1 MYKKCEKSCLDS
13 IYVFFFFLIFCS
25 LQTDNCSLGSS
36 GNAYLSG
43 TSDFPFEIPV
53 INEPQ
58 FPDRTFNITD
68 YGAVGDGQ
76 TKNTKAF
83 ADAIKACAEVGGG
96 RVVVPSGIWLT
107 GAIELKS
114 NLALHLEQGAVIQ
127 FSEDYEDYP
136 LIQSTWEGRPRV
148 QCMSPLYANGLE
160 NIAITGQGIIDGAGQ
175 AWRPVKKFKMTERQ
189 WKDLIA
195 SGGVLNEAGD
205 MWWPTKEAL
214 NGPQILASLQRK
226 DNVKLEDY
234 APVRPYLRPVMVAL
248 IQCKNVLLDGPTF
261 QNSPAWNIHP
271 LLCENMIV
279 RNISV
284 RNPWYSQNGDGLD
297 LESCRNVIVTGCRFD
312 VGDDA
317 ICLKSGRDEYGRRRG
332 KPSENMLITDCTVY
346 HGHGG
351 FVIGSEMSGGVRNI
365 CVRNCTFMG
374 TDVGLRF
381 KSTRGRG
388 GIVENIFIEDIRM
401 SNIATEAIRFNM
413 FYGGQAPIPEES
425 QQQDSSAKQEIVPV
439 NEGTPQFRKI
449 YCKNI
454 TCRGAAGAILLQGL
468 PEMPIRGIGLEN
480 VVISA
485 DTGLVCADAEQ
496 IILTNVK
503 ILPEKS
509 PVFSFYDSRDIMMQN
524 IRDEESDGVF
534 IKLQGEKTQDI
545 HLRGSNISRLVDRI
559 ELGKD
564 IQPDAITMTPLLSPE
579 EKNPSVQ

>member
-1 MYKKCEKSCLDS
+1 MNRKC
-13 IYVFFFFLIFCS
+13 IFIFFLAFCCFPVG
-25 LQTDNCSLGSS
+25 NCALGGS
-36 GNAYLSG
+36 GKADTASI
-43 TSDFPFEIPV
+43 SDFPFEMPAV
-53 INEPQ
+53 KEPQ
-58 FPDRTFNITD
+58 FPKQTFNITD
-68 YGAVGDGQ
+68 YGAVGDGH

-83 ADAIKACAEVGGG
+83 ADAVNACVKAGGG
-96 RVVVPSGIWLT
+96 HVVVPAGVWLT

-114 NLALHLEQGAVIQ
+114 NLDLHIEQGAVIQ
-127 FSEDYEDYP
+127 FSEDYDDYP
-136 LIQSTWEGRPRV
+136 LIQSTWEGRSRV
-148 QCMSPLYANGLE
+148 QCMSPLYASNLE

-195 SGGVLNEAGD
+195 SGGVLNEAQD
-205 MWWPTKEAL
+205 MWWPTKEAM
-214 NGPQILASLQRK
+214 NGPQILASLQRR
-226 DNVKLEDY
+226 DNVTMEDY
-234 APVRPYLRPVMVAL
+234 APVRSYLRPVMVAL
-248 IQCKNVLLDGPTF
+248 IQCRNVLLDGPTF

-271 LLCENMIV
+271 LLCENVIV
-279 RNISV
+279 RNINV

-297 LESCRNVIVTGCRFD
+297 LESCRNVIVTGCCFD

-365 CVRNCTFMG
+365 CVRNCTFIG

-413 FYGGQAPIPEES
+413 FYGGQAPIPEDGE
-425 QQQDSSAKQEIVPV
+425 QQDSSAGREAFPV
-439 NEGTPQFRKI
+439 NEGTPQFKKI

-454 TCRGAAGAILLQGL
+454 TCRGAAGAVLLQGL
-468 PEMPIRGIGLEN
+468 PEMPIREIELEN
-480 VVISA
+480 VLISA

-496 IILTNVK
+496 IKLTNVK

-509 PVFSFYDSRDIMMQN
+509 PVFSFYDSRKVAMHN
-524 IRDEESDGVF
+524 ISSSESDGVF
-534 IKLQGEKTQDI
+534 IRLQGEKTREI
-545 HLRGSNISRLVDRI
+545 HLAGPDISRLVDRI
-559 ELGKD
+559 QLGEGV
-564 IQPDAITMTPLLSPE
+564 QPDAISMTPLLSPE
-579 EKNPSVQ
+579 EKNPSGQ

>member
-1 MYKKCEKSCLDS
+1 MYKKHKKSCFHIINVFLVLLSFCCMPTFGFMLDGNEIANTS
-13 IYVFFFFLIFCS
+13 YVTRLPGI
-25 LQTDNCSLGSS
+25 
-36 GNAYLSG
+36 
-43 TSDFPFEIPV
+43 PEIKV
-53 INEPQ
+53 PQ
-58 FPDRTFNITD
+58 FPDRTFNIID
-68 YGAVGDGQ
+68 YGAVGDGH
-76 TKNTKAF
+76 TKNTRAF
-83 ADAIKACAEVGGG
+83 ADAIKACAEAGGG
-96 RVVVPSGIWLT
+96 RVVVPAGMWLT
-107 GAIELKS
+107 GAIEFKS
-114 NLALHLEQGAVIQ
+114 NLNLHLEQGAVIQ

-136 LIQSTWEGRPRV
+136 LIQSTWEDRPRV

-160 NIAITGQGIIDGAGQ
+160 NVAITGQGIIDGAGQ

-189 WKDLIA
+189 WKELIA
-195 SGGVLNEAGD
+195 SGGVLNDAGD

-214 NGPQILASLQRK
+214 NGPRILASLQRK
-226 DNVKLEDY
+226 DDVTLEDY
-234 APVRPYLRPVMVAL
+234 ASVRSYLRPVMVAL

-271 LLCENMIV
+271 LLCENVIV
-279 RNISV
+279 RNINV

-297 LESCRNVIVTGCRFD
+297 LESCRNVIVTNCRFD

-332 KPSENMLITDCTVY
+332 KPSERILISDCTVY

-365 CVRNCTFMG
+365 FVFNCTFIG

-401 SNIATEAIRFNM
+401 TNIATEAIRFNM
-413 FYGGQAPIPEES
+413 YYGGRAPIPEEGE
-425 QQQDSSAKQEIVPV
+425 QQDSSARGEVFPV

-454 TCRGAAGAILLQGL
+454 TCRGAAGAVLLQGL
-468 PEMPIRGIGLEN
+468 PEMPIREIELEN
-480 VVISA
+480 ILISA
-485 DTGLVCADAEQ
+485 DTGLVCTDAEQ
-496 IILTNVK
+496 IKLTNVK

-509 PVFSFYDSRDIMMQN
+509 PVFSFYDSRDVTMQI
-524 IRDEESDGVF
+524 IRDEESEGVF

-545 HLRGSNISRLVDRI
+545 HLAGSNISRFVDRI
-559 ELGKD
+559 QFTGGV
-564 IQPDAITMTPLLSPE
+564 QPDAITMTPLSPKK
-579 EKNPSVQ
+579 KNP

>member
-1 MYKKCEKSCLDS
+1 MNRIYIFFVFLSLYSLLTCSYALGNSGSADS
-13 IYVFFFFLIFCS
+13 LTMAG
-25 LQTDNCSLGSS
+25 L
-36 GNAYLSG
+36 
-43 TSDFPFEIPV
+43 PFEMPV
-53 INEPQ
+53 IKEPQ

-68 YGAVGDGQ
+68 YGAVGDGH

-83 ADAIKACAEVGGG
+83 ADAIKACVEAGGG
-96 RVVVPSGIWLT
+96 RVVVPAGVWLT
-107 GAIELKS
+107 GAIELKN
-114 NLALHLEQGAVIQ
+114 NLDLHLEQGAVIQ
-127 FSEDYEDYP
+127 FSENYDDYP

-160 NIAITGQGIIDGAGQ
+160 NIAVTGQGIIDGAGQ

-189 WKDLIA
+189 WKELIA
-195 SGGVLNEAGD
+195 SGGVLNEAQD

-214 NGPQILASLQRK
+214 NGPQILASLQHR
-226 DNVKLEDY
+226 DNVTLEDY
-234 APVRPYLRPVMVAL
+234 APVRSYLRPVMVAL
-248 IQCKNVLLDGPTF
+248 IQCRNVLLDGPTF
-261 QNSPAWNIHP
+261 QNSPGWNIHP

-279 RNISV
+279 RNINV

-351 FVIGSEMSGGVRNI
+351 FVVGSEMSGGVRNI
-365 CVRNCTFMG
+365 FVRNCTFIG

-388 GIVENIFIEDIRM
+388 GLVENIFIEDIRM

-413 FYGGQAPIPEES
+413 FYGGRAPIPEEGE
-425 QQQDSSAKQEIVPV
+425 QQDSSVKREIVPV

-454 TCRGAAGAILLQGL
+454 TCRGAAGAVLLQGL
-468 PEMPIRGIGLEN
+468 PEMPIREIELEN
-480 VVISA
+480 VLISA

-496 IILTNVK
+496 IKLTNVE

-509 PVFSFYDSRDIMMQN
+509 PVFSFYDSRDVTMQS
-524 IRDEESDGVF
+524 IRDEESEGVF

-559 ELGKD
+559 QLAEGVK
-564 IQPDAITMTPLLSPE
+564 PDAITMTPLVSPE
-579 EKNPSVQ
+579 ERNPSIQ

>member
-1 MYKKCEKSCLDS
+1 MYKKHKKLVLNGIYFS
-13 IYVFFFFLIFCS
+13 IYFLVFCS
-25 LQTDNCSLGSS
+25 LPVCNCALGSS
-36 GNAYLSG
+36 AKANLSS
-43 TSDFPFEIPV
+43 TSDLPFEMPLIK
-53 INEPQ
+53 EPQ
-58 FPDRTFNITD
+58 FPDRAFNITD
-68 YGAVGDGQ
+68 YGAVGNGHA
-76 TKNTKAF
+76 KNTRAF
-83 ADAIKACAEVGGG
+83 ADAIKACVEAGGG
-96 RVVVPSGIWLT
+96 RVVVPAGIWLT

-114 NLALHLEQGAVIQ
+114 NLRLHLEKGAVIQ
-127 FSEDYEDYP
+127 FSEDYDDYP
-136 LIQSTWEGRPRV
+136 LIKSTWEGRPRV

-160 NIAITGQGIIDGAGQ
+160 NVAITGQGIIDGAGQ

-189 WKDLIA
+189 WKELIA
-195 SGGVLNEAGD
+195 SGGVLNNAGD

-214 NGPQILASLQRK
+214 NGPRILASLQRR
-226 DNVKLEDY
+226 DNVTLEDY
-234 APVRPYLRPVMVAL
+234 APVRSYLRPVMVAL

-261 QNSPAWNIHP
+261 QNSPGWNIHP
-271 LLCENMIV
+271 LLCENVIV
-279 RNISV
+279 RNINV

-332 KPSENMLITDCTVY
+332 KPDENIVITDCTVY

-351 FVIGSEMSGGVRNI
+351 FVVGSEMSGGVRNI
-365 CVRNCTFMG
+365 YVRNCTFMG

-388 GIVENIFIEDIRM
+388 GVVENIFIEDIRM

-413 FYGGQAPIPEES
+413 FYGGQAPIPEEGK
-425 QQQDSSAKQEIVPV
+425 QQDSSAKREIVPV
-439 NEGTPQFRKI
+439 NEGTPQYRKI

-454 TCRGAAGAILLQGL
+454 TCRGAAGAVLLQGL
-468 PEMPIRGIGLEN
+468 PEMPIREIELEN
-480 VVISA
+480 VLISA
-485 DTGLVCADAEQ
+485 DAGLICADAEQ
-496 IILTNVK
+496 IKLTNVK

-509 PVFSFYDSRDIMMQN
+509 PVFSFYDSRDVMMHN
-524 IRDEESDGVF
+524 IGGSESDDVL

-559 ELGKD
+559 ELGKGV
-564 IQPDAITMTPLLSPE
+564 QPDAITMTPLLSPE